1 MAELSDIRPTLFDV
15 ARSQDPSGKIAKV
28 ADILFQASDILE
40 DIPWYEGNLP
50 TGHQMTVSRSHPAPT
65 FRLLNQGVVPTKAI
79 VGQLV
84 EGCAILEN
92 RNEIDINVAKINGN
106 TEAFRAQQVK
116 LFIQG
121 FMDQMATSL
130 IYGDAGANPEQFNGL
145 ATRYFSLG
153 TTYLTS
159 AQMIDAGGTG
169 SDNMSIYLVNW
180 GEGCHG
186 IYPKGSTAG
195 LQIEDLGILDKLTNT
210 STFAAM
216 RAYVTWFQW
225 MCGLAIPDY
234 RNVVRICNI
243 DKSDLITASDGTDT
257 SANLLKYLSQ
267 AMDLLPSNSDGG
279 RPVFYMNQTARG
291 MLRVKLANKGNAA
304 LSISDYMGASGLA
317 RKQLEFYGI
326 PCRRIDALTITE
338 SRITVAT

>member
-1 MAELSDIRPTLFDV
+1 MTLATTRPTLFDV
-15 ARSQDPSGKIAKV
+15 ARSQDPDGKVAKV
-28 ADILFQASDILE
+28 VDILYQASDILE
-40 DIPWYEGNLP
+40 DIPFFEGNLP

-92 RNEIDINVAKINGN
+92 RNEIDINVAKINNN
-106 TEAFRAQQVK
+106 TEAFRAQQDK

-159 AQMIDAGGTG
+159 SQMIDAGGTG
-169 SDNMSIYLVNW
+169 TDNISIYLVNW

-186 IYPKGSTAG
+186 IYPKASRAG
-195 LQIEDLGILDKLTNT
+195 LQIEDLGIMDKLTNT
-210 STFAAM
+210 TTFATM

-225 MCGLAIPDY
+225 MVGLAIPDY

-257 SANLLKYLSQ
+257 SANILKYMSQ
-267 AMDLLPSNSDGG
+267 AMDLMPANGSSGKMC
-279 RPVFYMNQTARG
+279 FYMNTTARG
-291 MLRVKLANKGNAA
+291 MLRVKLANKSNAA
-304 LSISDYMGASGLA
+304 LSVSDYMGASGLA
-317 RKQLEFYGI
+317 RQQLEFYGI
-326 PCRRIDALTITE
+326 PCRRIDALTNTE